1 MRKNKTPVLKRLH
14 LILGI
19 FLVISILVFVGIGIS
34 IYYQDLAETYTL
46 AEETT
51 SFLKM
56 ECQKYDNY
64 TRGISASSL
73 QNLLDTA
80 DGLNQFISSESLS
93 DSDFLQTFIRTEHIG
108 GVLVLDSNLSLI
120 AQADMDHQDSY
131 DLWQTTVCKSKIKD
145 ILKHPQKTYV
155 GHISAKHKF
164 YDVAV
169 VASADQKKMI
179 LCYSS
184 TEKPASDP
192 YELTLKSVLTNNNFY
207 KNPTLVITDGTQVLS
222 TNSTIVD
229 ELGAS
234 QYSLLS
240 KTIKWKKDHFTRFK
254 YQNTVYYGLH
264 KVYGN
269 YQLYAVYDS
278 KDMFAHRTAYISFAL
293 MLYLGVGIIILAV
306 QRHSDKVSIN
316 KMEKQLRIIN
326 AISSSYNSTFLLHT
340 DSMEMEVIHV
350 SDRLSAL
357 VKKHPQPCELLFAVC
372 RTEIEPD
379 FYPTVM
385 HFLNLDTIA
394 ERLKG
399 KASLGCEIKDCNGAW
414 FSVMLI
420 PQKCD
425 AEGNILALLI
435 TTRDITAVKQTEELT
450 FKDQLTGMHNR
461 NYMESRSKNF
471 VRSGDLP
478 VSLIMADCNYLKRTN
493 DTLGHEYGD
502 LLLQRVA
509 NIIMECISDEC
520 VAMRIGG
527 DEFLILCTHCSN
539 EKAYQMI
546 ADMKKKM
553 IERSDDKLV
562 LSVAFGVSTTVD
574 GEFSF
579 EEAYEEADQAM
590 YQDKK
595 ASRIKR

>member
-1 MRKNKTPVLKRLH
+1 
-14 LILGI
+14 
-19 FLVISILVFVGIGIS
+19 
-34 IYYQDLAETYTL
+34 
-46 AEETT
+46 
-51 SFLKM
+51 
-56 ECQKYDNY
+56 
-64 TRGISASSL
+64 
-73 QNLLDTA
+73 
-80 DGLNQFISSESLS
+80 
-93 DSDFLQTFIRTEHIG
+93 
-108 GVLVLDSNLSLI
+108 
-120 AQADMDHQDSY
+120 
-131 DLWQTTVCKSKIKD
+131 
-145 ILKHPQKTYV
+145 
-155 GHISAKHKF
+155 
-164 YDVAV
+164 
-169 VASADQKKMI
+169 
-179 LCYSS
+179 
-184 TEKPASDP
+184 
-192 YELTLKSVLTNNNFY
+192 
-207 KNPTLVITDGTQVLS
+207 
-222 TNSTIVD
+222 
-229 ELGAS
+229 
-234 QYSLLS
+234 
-240 KTIKWKKDHFTRFK
+240 
-254 YQNTVYYGLH
+254 
-264 KVYGN
+264 
-269 YQLYAVYDS
+269 
-278 KDMFAHRTAYISFAL
+278 
-293 MLYLGVGIIILAV
+293 
-306 QRHSDKVSIN
+306 
-316 KMEKQLRIIN
+316 
-326 AISSSYNSTFLLHT
+326 
-340 DSMEMEVIHV
+340 MEMEVIHV